1 MKFSLPLPAPYR
13 LAEVLSFH
21 GRDLERVAEDC
32 SPALIRK
39 AFLLDGIPVVISI
52 ALHEHQADCTVKAD
66 SPLPPATRKQLPTIA
81 AGLLGLNH
89 DASLFEKQALRD
101 KLLGPLVRQQKGL
114 RIPQTATPFEAL
126 TWAIIG
132 QQINLTFA
140 ITLRRT
146 LIQLAG
152 RPHSSGLWCYPDA
165 ESVAQLDLDAL
176 TSRKFSRAKT
186 ETILRVAQMTA
197 SGQLILSP
205 DRPAEEMAAELLA
218 IKGIGPWTMNYVL
231 LRGLSCPDCSLHG
244 DAGVKA
250 ALRRLLGT
258 TPTTEET
265 FKLLEPYHPHRS
277 WAAAHLWASL
287 A

>member
-1 MKFSLPLPAPYR
+1 MRFSLDLPSPFR
-13 LAEVLSFH
+13 FQEILTFH
-21 GRDLERVAEDC
+21 GRDTARLAEDC
-32 SPALIRK
+32 GPNLIRK
-39 AFLLDGIPVVISI
+39 GFLLHGVPVEITIVMEG
-52 ALHEHQADCTVKAD
+52 AQGKCRVKAD
-66 SPLPPATRKQLPTIA
+66 SPLPAAVRQQMPHIT

-89 DASLFEKQALRD
+89 DVSVFEKIARKDSLM
-101 KLLGPLVRQQKGL
+101 GPLVKRQLGL

-140 ITLRRT
+140 VTLRRT

-165 ESVAQLDLDAL
+165 EAVSRLKVEDLA
-176 TSRKFSRAKT
+176 SQKFSRAKA
-186 ETILRVAQMTA
+186 ETLIRVAELTRTEK
-197 SGQLILSP
+197 LILGAHRS
-205 DRPAEEMAAELLA
+205 PAEMEESLLG
-218 IKGIGPWTMNYVL
+218 IKGVGPWTVNYVL

-250 ALRRLLGT
+250 ALRRLTGT
-258 TPTTEET
+258 APSTDEAYGI
-265 FKLLEPYHPHRS
+265 LERYRPHRS

-287 A
+287 

>member
-1 MKFSLPLPAPYR
+1 MKFTLELPSPYR
-13 LAEVLSFH
+13 LAEILSFH
-21 GRDLERVAEDC
+21 GRDLERIAEDC
-32 SPALIRK
+32 SPDLIRK
-39 AFLLDGIPVVISI
+39 GSMLAGIPVVISI
-52 ALHEHQADCTVKAD
+52 SLHEHQATCTVQAD
-66 SPLPPATRKQLPTIA
+66 QPLSATTRQQLATIA
-81 AGLLGLNH
+81 RGLLGLNH
-89 DASLFEKQALRD
+89 DATLFEKQALRD
-101 KLLGPLVRQQKGL
+101 KLLGPLIRKQKGL

-140 ITLRRT
+140 TTLRRT

-165 ESVAQLDLDAL
+165 PSVAQLDLDAL
-176 TSRKFSRAKT
+176 TSRKFSRAKA
-186 ETILRVAQMTA
+186 ETILRVARMTA
-197 SGQLILSP
+197 DRQLILSP

-218 IKGIGPWTMNYVL
+218 IKGIGPWTVNYVL

-250 ALRRLLGT
+250 ALRHLLGT
-258 TPTTEET
+258 APTTEEA
-265 FKLLEPYHPHRS
+265 FRILEPYTPHRS
-277 WAAAHLWASL
+277 WTAAHLWASL

>member
-1 MKFSLPLPAPYR
+1 MKFSLELPSPYR

-32 SPALIRK
+32 SPDRIRK
-39 AFLLDGIPVVISI
+39 GFLLAGVPVAISI
-52 ALHEHQADCTVKAD
+52 SLHEKRADCIIKAD
-66 SPLPPATRKQLPTIA
+66 QPLLATIRKQLPTIA
-81 AGLLGLNH
+81 NGMLGLNH
-89 DASLFEKQALRD
+89 DAALFEKQALRD
-101 KLLGPLVRQQKGL
+101 KLLGPLIRKQNGL

-146 LIQLAG
+146 LIRLAG

-165 ESVAQLDLDAL
+165 ESVTKLSVDDL
-176 TSRKFSRAKT
+176 TSQKFSRAKA
-186 ETILRVAQMTA
+186 ETILRVAQMFVN
-197 SGQLILSP
+197 GQLILSP
-205 DRPAEEMAAELLA
+205 ERPAEKMTEELLA
-218 IKGIGPWTMNYVL
+218 IKGIGPWTANYIL
-231 LRGLSCPDCSLHG
+231 LRGLSYADCSLHG

-250 ALRRLLGT
+250 ALRRLTGT
-258 TPTTEET
+258 APTTEEA
-265 FKLLEPYHPHRS
+265 FRILEPYRPHRS